1 MKCSDIMNKNVE
13 WLTEKDS
20 VRKAASVMAE
30 AGVGFLPICDAEKR
44 VIGVVTDRDLT
55 TRVLAKKIDPD
66 TTSAALV
73 MSSPALTFLESAEV
87 SEAEAL
93 MATER
98 KARLVI
104 IDADAKLTGV
114 LDLADIVESAPGRQ
128 SLQTVRAIMW
138 REALGPRG
146 GAARGAPLLKDDP
159 SAQNLPLP
167 EDEATVRPT
176 VFVGAHRSTDSTE
189 FPGR

>member
-66 TTSAALV
+66 TTSEALV